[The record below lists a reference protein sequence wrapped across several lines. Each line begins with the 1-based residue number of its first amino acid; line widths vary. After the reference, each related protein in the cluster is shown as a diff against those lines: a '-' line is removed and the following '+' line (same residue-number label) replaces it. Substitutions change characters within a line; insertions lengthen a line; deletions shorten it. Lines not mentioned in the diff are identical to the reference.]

1 MTPAERRA
9 LAEEY
14 VSLGGAIERLNDRR
28 EAIKDELR
36 AEGYGEH
43 GAGELRVIVRHN
55 RRLNAK
61 RFTEAYPSVE
71 FPTFYKP
78 TPDTARIKA
87 LLPEDAAAAFYDEGT
102 PVVVVQEAA
111 E

>member
-43 GAGELRVIVRHN
+43 GAGGSCHSR
-55 RRLNAK
+55 A
-61 RFTEAYPSVE
+61 
-71 FPTFYKP
+71 
-78 TPDTARIKA
+78 
-87 LLPEDAAAAFYDEGT
+87 G
-102 PVVVVQEAA
+102 
-111 E
+111 